1 MWAYFIMP
9 TYNLITGGP
18 MGMFKN
24 STKETKEFEKVIL
37 EIEKERDTISWADTT
52 IQSCLWNLENP
63 KADRFTIDWCIRD
76 LRESLNKKEKSNV
89 ILQYLKYTKLRY
101 EMFKLYMVGT
111 PDTFLEDL
119 DRLKEKN
126 GINNLWKEEQY
137 KEWREEIKKH
147 PEKVGKLH
155 ITEDSFTFEFNDKN
169 NEN

>member
-9 TYNLITGGP
+9 TYNLIAGGP

-63 KADRFTIDWCIRD
+63 KVDRFTIDWCVRD

-89 ILQYLKYTKLRY
+89 ILQYLKYTKLRH

-137 KEWREEIKKH
+137 KEWREEVKKH

-155 ITEDSFTFEFNDKN
+155 ITEDSFTFDFNNKKN
-169 NEN
+169 

>member
-24 STKETKEFEKVIL
+24 STKETKEFEKIIL

-63 KADRFTIDWCIRD
+63 KADRFTIDWCVRD

-89 ILQYLKYTKLRY
+89 ILQYLKYTKLRH

-137 KEWREEIKKH
+137 KEWREEVEKH
-147 PEKVGKLH
+147 SEKVGKLH
-155 ITEDSFTFEFNDKN
+155 ITEDSFRFEFND
-169 NEN
+169 

>member
-63 KADRFTIDWCIRD
+63 KADRFTIDWCVRD
-76 LRESLNKKEKSNV
+76 LRESLNKKEKSNA
-89 ILQYLKYTKLRY
+89 ILQYLKYTKLRH

-137 KEWREEIKKH
+137 KEWREEVKKH

-155 ITEDSFTFEFNDKN
+155 ITEDSFTFDFSNNKN
-169 NEN
+169 

>member
-9 TYNLITGGP
+9 TYNLVTGGP

-89 ILQYLKYTKLRY
+89 ILQYLKYTKLRH

-137 KEWREEIKKH
+137 KEWREEVKKH
-147 PEKVGKLH
+147 PEKLGKLH
-155 ITEDSFTFEFNDKN
+155 ITEDSFTFDFSNKKN
-169 NEN
+169 

>member
-9 TYNLITGGP
+9 TYNQTTGGP
-18 MGMFKN
+18 MGMFQN
-24 STKETKEFEKVIL
+24 STKETKEFEKIIL
-37 EIEKERDTISWADTT
+37 EIEKERDTISWAHTT

-63 KADRFTIDWCIRD
+63 KVERWVIDWCVRD
-76 LRESLNKKEKSNV
+76 LRESLNKKEKSNA
-89 ILQYLKYTKLRY
+89 ILQYLKYTKLRH

-137 KEWREEIKKH
+137 KEWREEVKKH

-155 ITEDSFTFEFNDKN
+155 ITEDSFTFDFNNKKN
-169 NEN
+169 